1 MNKFLKHV
9 EDTNSVST
17 KEETQAVEDVFKTV
31 EISEVF
37 KQVHAPT
44 LIIAGEYGER
54 TTTLEAKEVADLIEH
69 SQFNVYAQSSLY
81 PFVEEQEQFI
91 TEITPFIKDH
101 FSHKKN
107 KNHIKTIKLIKSV

>member
-44 LIIAGEYGER
+44 LIIAGEYG
-54 TTTLEAKEVADLIEH
+54 KEQQL
-69 SQFNVYAQSSLY
+69 
-81 PFVEEQEQFI
+81 
-91 TEITPFIKDH
+91 
-101 FSHKKN
+101 
-107 KNHIKTIKLIKSV
+107 